1 MGRRRRWRSSCL
13 YRRTV
18 DCWIG
23 IVDEVDRRLVRLA
36 GRLGAGHVPE
46 LLRACDRPG
55 PVCLDLTDL
64 ISADLPGVEALQR
77 IRARGARLVGVPV
90 YIQMRLDSPSGGPPS
105 RNGT

>member
-1 MGRRRRWRSSCL
+1 
-13 YRRTV
+13 V

-23 IVDEVDRRLVRLA
+23 IVEEVDRRLVRLA

-46 LLRACDRPG
+46 FLRACDQPG

-64 ISADLPGVEALQR
+64 ISADLAGVEALQR
-77 IRARGARLVGVPV
+77 VRARGARLVGVPV
-90 YIQMRLDSPSGGPPS
+90 YIQMRLDSPSSDPQS